1 MTRHLLSPTLLTEAL
16 VVMLATWL
24 LAGMLRLA
32 LRGRTVPKLNGMI
45 CTAALLVLIP
55 WKGVSAAGWVAGAT
69 AGFSLPLLALVA
81 HATGRTLGYR
91 GFLRTSDLRDLGR
104 GGLVLGVLLYPSAL
118 GWVGWEDTY
127 ELGWMAYPDLLCVIW
142 TLHLLRKG
150 SRVAWIL
157 VLTLAFWLFQT
168 LTGNRLGLMES
179 TNLWDYLVDP
189 VLVLVSIP
197 LAFLKA
203 VPEAERDS
211 PEAQSQPQPEQAPP
225 LA

>member
-16 VVMLATWL
+16 VVLLATWL

-32 LRGRTVPKLNGMI
+32 LRGKTVPRLNGMI

-69 AGFSLPLLALVA
+69 AGFSIPLLALVA
-81 HATGRTLGYR
+81 HATGRMLGYR
-91 GFLRTSDLRDLGR
+91 GFLRTSDLRDIGR

-118 GWVGWEDTY
+118 GWVEWDSY
-127 ELGWMAYPDLLCVIW
+127 QFGWMAYPDLLCLIW

-150 SRVAWIL
+150 SHLGWIL

-203 VPEAERDS
+203 DPESERRS
-211 PEAQSQPQPEQAPP
+211 PETP
-225 LA
+225 LAQTPPSI

>member
-16 VVMLATWL
+16 VVLLATWL
-24 LAGMLRLA
+24 LAEMLRLA
-32 LRGRTVPKLNGMI
+32 LRGKTVPRLSGMI

-69 AGFSLPLLALVA
+69 AGFSIPMLALVA
-81 HATGRTLGYR
+81 HATGRMLGYR
-91 GFLRTSDLRDLGR
+91 GFLRTSDLRDIGR
-104 GGLVLGVLLYPSAL
+104 GGLVLGVLLYPSVL
-118 GWVGWEDTY
+118 GWVEWDSY
-127 ELGWMAYPDLLCVIW
+127 QFGWMAYPDLLCLIW
-142 TLHLLRKG
+142 TLHLLIRG
-150 SRVAWIL
+150 SQLGWIL

-203 VPEAERDS
+203 DPEPERRS
-211 PEAQSQPQPEQAPP
+211 PEAQPQPLPEQAPP
-225 LA
+225 AT

>member
-16 VVMLATWL
+16 IVLLATCL
-24 LAGMLRLA
+24 LAGILRRA
-32 LRGRTVPKLNGMI
+32 LRGKTVPRLDGMI
-45 CTAALLVLIP
+45 CTAALLVLVP

-69 AGFSLPLLALVA
+69 AGFSIPLLALVA
-81 HATGRTLGYR
+81 HATGRMLGYR
-91 GFLRTSDLRDLGR
+91 GFLRTSDLRDIGR

-118 GWVGWEDTY
+118 GWGAWEDTY
-127 ELGWMAYPDLLCVIW
+127 QLGWMGYPDVLCVIW
-142 TLHLLRKG
+142 TLHLLGRG
-150 SRVAWIL
+150 SRLAWIL
-157 VLTLAFWLFQT
+157 VLTLAFWLVQT

-203 VPEAERDS
+203 DPEPEPRHL
-211 PEAQSQPQPEQAPP
+211 EAQPQNPPEQAPP
-225 LA
+225 AA

>member
-1 MTRHLLSPTLLTEAL
+1 MTRHLLSPTLLTEAM

-24 LAGMLRLA
+24 LAGTLRLA
-32 LRGRTVPKLNGMI
+32 LRGKTVPGLNGMI
-45 CTAALLVLIP
+45 CTAALLVLLP
-55 WKGVSAAGWVAGAT
+55 WEGVSAAGWFAGAT

-81 HATGRTLGYR
+81 HVTGRMLGCR
-91 GFLRTSDLRDLGR
+91 GFLRTSDLRDIGR
-104 GGLVLGVLLYPSAL
+104 GGLVLGVLLYPAAL
-118 GWVGWEDTY
+118 GWAGWEDTY

-150 SRVAWIL
+150 SRLAWIL

-197 LAFLKA
+197 LAFLKTD
-203 VPEAERDS
+203 PEAERHS
-211 PEAQSQPQPEQAPP
+211 PETQPQSQPEQAPP
-225 LA
+225 PA